1 MNDANI
7 KLIRR
12 GFDAF
17 ATGDMETMM
26 ELLSPD
32 IVWHSPGDNVL
43 SGDYHGIEEVLGL
56 FARVGQETQGQVT
69 NDVHAIL
76 ADDDHGV
83 ALVNSTATRGG
94 KTVSS
99 HQVFVYHL
107 AGGKASEV
115 WLLSDKQ
122 AETDELWS

>member
-1 MNDANI
+1 MNDANV
-7 KLIRR
+7 KLIQK

-17 ATGDMETMM
+17 AAADMETMTDV
-26 ELLSPD
+26 LATD
-32 IVWHSPGDNVL
+32 IVWHSPGNNIL
-43 SGDYHGIEEVLGL
+43 SGDYNGIEEVLGL
-56 FARVGQETQGQVT
+56 FARVGQETGGQLT

-83 ALVNSTATRGG
+83 ALVNSTATRNG

-115 WLLSDKQ
+115 WLLTDNQ
-122 AETDELWS
+122 AATDDLWS